1 MLLRCQMQTKP
12 GMHAQYDGYVDVRCH
27 NDDDWNDVF
36 YAAVRELRR
45 TAFPDYNA
53 SMWTLVSYGRIG

>member
-1 MLLRCQMQTKP
+1 MY
-12 GMHAQYDGYVDVRCH
+12 AQYDGYVDVRCH

-53 SMWTLVSYGRIG
+53 LMWTLVSYGRIG